1 VSEYYER
8 GRAVLTDATSLVFF
22 LIGFLAAGAFGWPAL
37 RTAFE
42 LGAYDRGVAVF
53 IGSILGGG
61 LLAGLLGYGV
71 GALSGR
77 LWQALHHRR
86 RLRRRETARAEASA
100 PDTARAVER
109 PAEVRKHAPAP
120 MTCRVGPLTPANL
133 AAFSRRLGEGA
144 LDRRYAETTTTEIL
158 TLAAWDGL
166 EIAGVARLLSDG
178 FGTLVITDF
187 VVDPYYDRTD
197 VEQRL
202 INCALERVPK
212 GGRLTRA

>member
-86 RLRRRETARAEASA
+86 RLRRRETARVEADA
-100 PDTARAVER
+100 PGTARAVEA
-109 PAEVRKHAPAP
+109 PAEGNKRIPAP
-120 MTCRVGPLTPANL
+120 MTCRVGPLTPSNH
-133 AAFSRRLGEGA
+133 AALSRRVGEGA
-144 LDRRYAETTTTEIL
+144 MDRRYSETSTTETL

-166 EIAGVARLLSDG
+166 QIAGVARLLSDG

-202 INCALERVPK
+202 INFALERVPK